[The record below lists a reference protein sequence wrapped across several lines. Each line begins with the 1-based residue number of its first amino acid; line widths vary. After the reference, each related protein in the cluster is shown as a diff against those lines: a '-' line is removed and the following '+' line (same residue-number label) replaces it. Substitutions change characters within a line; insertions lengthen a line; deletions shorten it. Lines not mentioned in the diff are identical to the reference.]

1 VQRGRAEFVAE
12 PPATT
17 AGLDRRLLSASGNGR
32 SAYWQVAARMVERE
46 PLLGEGAGSF
56 SREWLR
62 ERPVA
67 NEARDAH
74 NLYLEALAEL
84 GPIGLILLLLVL
96 ATPFRVVPR
105 VWRDPSAP
113 VAVGVLTAFLIH
125 AAVDWDWEIPL
136 LTLIALACAAVLL
149 VLDPRRSTL
158 ALTTG
163 RRVGGCG
170 AVGIAIVASLVIH
183 VGNGAAG
190 DALDALAADRPEQ
203 AAASAERARF
213 WMPWSSEGD
222 QLLGE
227 ALAESGDDAAARVS
241 LLRAARRDP
250 GEWSIWYDLA
260 SVESGSRIASDITHA
275 RELNPLSVEIPALET
290 ETARDSS

>member
-1 VQRGRAEFVAE
+1 
-12 PPATT
+12 
-17 AGLDRRLLSASGNGR
+17 
-32 SAYWQVAARMVERE
+32 MVERH

-56 SREWLR
+56 SRTWLR

-74 NLYLEALAEL
+74 NLYLEMLAEL
-84 GPIGLILLLLVL
+84 GPIGLVLLLLVL
-96 ATPFRVVPR
+96 ATPFRTVPR

-113 VAVGVLTAFLIH
+113 VAVGVLTAFVIH

-136 LTLIALACAAVLL
+136 LTLIALAAAAVLL
-149 VLDPRRSTL
+149 VLDPQRSRL
-158 ALTTG
+158 ALTTS
-163 RRVGGCG
+163 RRLAGCG
-170 AVGIAIVASLVIH
+170 AVALALVAALVVH
-183 VGNGAAG
+183 VGNRAAG

-203 AAASAERARF
+203 AAAAARRAHT

-227 ALAESGDDAAARVS
+227 ALAESGNDRAARVP

-260 SVESGSRIASDITHA
+260 SVETGDERGRALTRA
-275 RELNPLSVEIPALET
+275 RELNPRSVELPALEA
-290 ETARDSS
+290 EIALDSS